1 MCLLQNY
8 LFYNSKQRLKDVV
21 KESLTNLRFLHY
33 VSPPRFQW
41 DGDFG
46 RPPKVDPPP
55 AENDTEVL
63 CNIHLCG
70 NDIRTIEKS
79 VVIPAKTGIHFIYGQ
94 YS

>member
-1 MCLLQNY
+1 VSVAELSFLQFQAKAEGCSQGISNQFKISP
-8 LFYNSKQRLKDVV
+8 LRL
-21 KESLTNLRFLHY
+21 
-33 VSPPRFQW
+33 PPRFQW